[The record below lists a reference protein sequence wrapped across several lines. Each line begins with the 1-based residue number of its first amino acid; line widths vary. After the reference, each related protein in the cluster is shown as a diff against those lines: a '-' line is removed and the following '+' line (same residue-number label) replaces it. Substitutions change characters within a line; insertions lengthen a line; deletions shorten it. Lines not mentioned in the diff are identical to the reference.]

1 MPEVF
6 RMELPSGTVLNDGR
20 YIIDKKI
27 GAGGFGITYSGHHST
42 LNKKIAIKEF
52 FLNGYNMRN
61 TSNNHV
67 SLQGMEIDQF
77 NHYRQ
82 RFINEAK
89 TLAALNH
96 DAIVKVEDI
105 FDENGTSYMV
115 MDFVEGNTLQQIV
128 ETEGPMEYEMAVNYI
143 VLVCEALS
151 YIHSNNI
158 LHRDVTPNN
167 IIVTPDNKIVL
178 IDFGSAR
185 RFVENK
191 TQQHTILLTK
201 GYAPLEQ
208 RNNKLRKGAFTDLYS
223 LGAVFYFLLTG
234 VQPIDAI
241 ERTTEQMK
249 EPIELNPN
257 VPVQINAIIMKAME
271 MNSADRYQTAQEL
284 IDDIFS
290 GEFPNNNNDDD
301 KLATTAFSTIN
312 ENQDFDLVVKKQNTS
327 RMSSKPKKKQTKLI
341 IGMVVVASLIALT
354 FLLLSLFHKEKE
366 NTKSDD
372 KALTAMNENPSGTDD
387 DNKNDTITV
396 DNKDFTVKEGNDSVK
411 FHYSGP
417 TVNGLPN
424 GKGEGHYESGTYI
437 GSYVEGVREGNDNN
451 QFLYKNKDCY
461 NGSFKN
467 GMFNKGE
474 YKSHDGFRFKGEFR
488 NNDPYNGTWYDKNNI
503 AYSKIRNG
511 KVIPI

>member
-77 NHYRQ
+77 DHYRQ

-290 GEFPNNNNDDD
+290 GEFPNNNNC
-301 KLATTAFSTIN
+301 L
-312 ENQDFDLVVKKQNTS
+312 LYTS
-327 RMSSKPKKKQTKLI
+327 D
-341 IGMVVVASLIALT
+341 AAD
-354 FLLLSLFHKEKE
+354 E
-366 NTKSDD
+366 
-372 KALTAMNENPSGTDD
+372 
-387 DNKNDTITV
+387 
-396 DNKDFTVKEGNDSVK
+396 
-411 FHYSGP
+411 
-417 TVNGLPN
+417 
-424 GKGEGHYESGTYI
+424 
-437 GSYVEGVREGNDNN
+437 
-451 QFLYKNKDCY
+451 
-461 NGSFKN
+461 
-467 GMFNKGE
+467 
-474 YKSHDGFRFKGEFR
+474 
-488 NNDPYNGTWYDKNNI
+488 
-503 AYSKIRNG
+503 
-511 KVIPI
+511 